1 MSVRLKLMVSM
12 TIDNLAW
19 VRIAEPERDAAT
31 AFLPNADQQ
40 DFIATNADSL
50 AEADGNPA
58 CTPLLLKLGAEPV
71 GFAMYALD
79 SDDGNYWIYRFMID
93 RAHQS
98 RGYGTKGLAAL
109 IDHIVTATNCP
120 RIMLGVK
127 PANVVARRL
136 YDRAGFAP
144 AGFDID
150 GETVLCLEMAPDQ

>member
-1 MSVRLKLMVSM
+1 MVSM
-12 TIDNLAW
+12 TSEHLSW
-19 VRIAEPERDAAT
+19 VAVTAAERDAAI
-31 AFLPNADQQ
+31 ALLPNADQQ

-50 AEADGNPA
+50 AEADANPA
-58 CTPLLLKLGAEPV
+58 CAPVLLRLGTKPV

-79 SDDGNYWIYRFMID
+79 NDDGNYWIYRFMID

-109 IDHIVTATNCP
+109 IDHIVNTTHCP

-136 YDRAGFAP
+136 YDRAGFMP

-150 GETVLCLEMAPDQ
+150 GETVLCLEAGA